1 MKCGP
6 KIKKSWYK
14 VLDMVIDQMA
24 TGVEQE
30 AIDEKKRQEN
40 SRPF

>member
-1 MKCGP
+1 MKCCA
-6 KIKKSWYK
+6 KLKKSWYK

-30 AIDEKKRQEN
+30 AVDDKKRQEN